1 MKNIFK
7 HLDHS
12 SSFSGKMWLYYLYI
26 LPPYT
31 FFHGNGSHIGWF
43 AVSSDISL
51 KTDTQKMIQANL
63 IKIVPMDSEKIF

>member
-1 MKNIFK
+1 MF
-7 HLDHS
+7 
-12 SSFSGKMWLYYLYI
+12 Y
-26 LPPYT
+26 PPYT

>member
-1 MKNIFK
+1 MEKCGFIISMF
-7 HLDHS
+7 
-12 SSFSGKMWLYYLYI
+12 Y
-26 LPPYT
+26 PPYT